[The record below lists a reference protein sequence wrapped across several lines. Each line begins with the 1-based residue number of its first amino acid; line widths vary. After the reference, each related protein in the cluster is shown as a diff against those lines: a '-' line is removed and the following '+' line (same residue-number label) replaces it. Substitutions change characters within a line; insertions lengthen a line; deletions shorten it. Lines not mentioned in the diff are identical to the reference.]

1 MDLLIWSQ
9 IVFIYLKSTE
19 SNPFD
24 IRGGSMLL
32 KKIVLHYDNEYGEEE
47 EVQHIGVKMLNETG
61 EQNNIKSSILTH
73 FIWGFHTLRTEW
85 TTG

>member
-47 EVQHIGVKMLNETG
+47 EEVQHVGVKLLNEI
-61 EQNNIKSSILTH
+61 NILCH
-73 FIWGFHTLRTEW
+73 LL
-85 TTG
+85 